1 MSQEYH
7 VTSLVVH
14 ASPNLVLQVKSDISA
29 LVGADIH
36 AITDEGKFIITL
48 EGATQASILD
58 NVETINALNGVLS
71 SSLVYHQVE
80 PIKENNEETP

>member
-14 ASPNLVLQVKSDISA
+14 ASPNLVSQVRNDISA
-29 LVGADIH
+29 LEGADIH
-36 AITDEGKFIITL
+36 AETDEGKLVITL
-48 EGATQASILD
+48 EGATQGSILN

-71 SSLVYHQVE
+71 SNLVYHQVE
-80 PIKENNEETP
+80 SIEENNEETS